1 MAESHCPIC
10 YSELEAR
17 DVAPCW
23 DCGHAPRE
31 LDDLREGRHSY
42 DEFLV
47 LGEPIVLCDFCRADW
62 TSYDPAYFGQPAGRR
77 LQPPTDLIRHVGD
90 PRVERDK
97 VCPSC
102 HRRLAFLRYV
112 AHVRRLAAA

>member
-10 YSELEAR
+10 YSKLEAR

-23 DCGHAPRE
+23 DCGHDASE
-31 LDDLREGRHSY
+31 LADLRDGHHSY
-42 DEFLV
+42 DEIRV
-47 LGEPIVLCDFCRADW
+47 LGEPIVLCDFCQADW
-62 TSYDPAYFGQPAGRR
+62 TSYDPAYFGQAVGQR
-77 LQPPTDLIRHVGD
+77 LQRPSELIRHVDD

-102 HRRLAFLRYV
+102 NRRLAFLRYLTKIRGI
-112 AHVRRLAAA
+112 ASA